1 MEANLR
7 SDRWIGR
14 LWRLRF
20 GAIATKVGRDLLE
33 PDPGPLGSDGDPGK
47 RGSHLVDPARADPA
61 NLAGATHERSLQL
74 GRGSWHPRRDW
85 FFGADQ
91 CCWTSA
97 A

>member
-20 GAIATKVGRDLLE
+20 GAIATRVGRGLSE
-33 PDPGPLGSDGDPGK
+33 PDPGPPDSDGDPGQP
-47 RGSHLVDPARADPA
+47 RSPLVDPDRAGPT
-61 NLAGATHERSLQL
+61 NLAGAPHQRSIQL
-74 GRGSWHPRRDW
+74 GRGPWHPRRDW
-85 FFGADQ
+85 VFGANQ
-91 CCWTSA
+91 CRWTVA